1 MNGPTTRASHG
12 VARPTS
18 RRHEDANRR
27 RTTQHGEQE
36 HFTLSMLNADMMAG
50 IAEALWLEAWNRTA
64 IFDDGVLPL
73 GPDSFSTATQLLDI
87 TALACSC
94 SRIDASLRG
103 FIHRK
108 KALAQHAWKRIRGW
122 SNPDPEL
129 GFAAHLSGFANSQ
142 LIKGARHPDTIALL
156 DQLTRACLATNRLGM
171 HVDLTNLFMLA
182 GDLNF
187 IDYTQESFAN
197 VSCEWQP
204 TSSQD
209 RQDDKRSRLL
219 FELAFNDSW
228 ALAFVHKART
238 AAELH
243 DESRQRTHE
252 AHARSHE
259 ARRDELLVR
268 LLGGSRYSSRHSM
281 KHFRQAADF
290 AEHALC
296 SGRVGVAGSLACE
309 LARRGQQW
317 LGPDHPLVLQVM
329 NTQLYALLAQLR
341 RTDAKPLAIELE
353 QRWRHRLKSLYS
365 EPDVVVRSP
374 LGAEL
379 EGDVDNELDIDAF
392 SQLETA
398 RELFTSSVTLLT
410 LLQDGDEEESVE
422 DTDVQ
427 ARAVIEARVVY
438 WMFTAGELPE
448 DGGQEDL
455 PTVLDDRIMSIAA
468 RSRMA
473 QVSGLRWVHPRPSR
487 PPPPPPM

>member
-1 MNGPTTRASHG
+1 METR
-12 VARPTS
+12 T
-18 RRHEDANRR
+18 RR
-27 RTTQHGEQE
+27 RTTQPGEQE
-36 HFTLSMLNADMMAG
+36 RFTLLMLNADMMAG
-50 IAEALWLEAWNRTA
+50 IADALWLEAWDRTA
-64 IFDDGVLPL
+64 IFDEGVLPL

-87 TALACSC
+87 TALACTC
-94 SRIDASLRG
+94 SSIDASLRG
-103 FIHRK
+103 FIHTQK
-108 KALAQHAWKRIRGW
+108 SLAQHAWKRISGW

-156 DQLTRACLATNRLGM
+156 DQLTRACLATNRLRM

-182 GDLNF
+182 GNLDY

-219 FELAFNDSW
+219 FELAYNDSW
-228 ALAFVHKART
+228 ALAFVHKARV

-259 ARRDELLVR
+259 ERRDELLVQ
-268 LLGGSRYSSRHSM
+268 LLGGNRYSSRHSM
-281 KHFRQAADF
+281 QHFRQAADF
-290 AEHALC
+290 ADHALC
-296 SGRVGVAGSLACE
+296 SGRVGVAGLLACE

-317 LGPDHPLVLQVM
+317 LGPDHPLVLHVM
-329 NTQLYALLAQLR
+329 QTHLYALLAQLR
-341 RTDAKPLAIELE
+341 RTDARPIAIELE

-365 EPDVVVRSP
+365 EPGVVVRST

-379 EGDVDNELDIDAF
+379 EGDVDNELDIDAV

-398 RELFTSSVTLLT
+398 RALFVTSCTMLT
-410 LLQDGDEEESVE
+410 LLQADDEEESVE

-438 WMFTAGELPE
+438 WMFTAGELTE
-448 DGGQEDL
+448 DDGQEDV

-468 RSRMA
+468 RSSMA
-473 QVSGLRWVHPRPSR
+473 QVSGLRWAYPRPPR
-487 PPPPPPM
+487 PPPPPPL